1 MDTLYASIKHDIILA
16 IERSAVA
23 TYAKIDF
30 RSADSFGLCLKKQ
43 IHIYR
48 RLLSELNFAPFSEEK
63 GITLFV
69 CQDKNPS
76 AFANLS
82 QLKETLDEYIM
93 TMEREGKDYLL
104 TKP

>member
-1 MDTLYASIKHDIILA
+1 MDILYASIKHDIILA
-16 IERSAVA
+16 IERSAIA

-48 RLLSELNFAPFSEEK
+48 RLLSELNFAPFREES
-63 GITLFV
+63 GIVLFF

-76 AFANLS
+76 LFASPS
-82 QLKETLDEYIM
+82 QLKETLDERIM
-93 TMEREGKDYLL
+93 TMERECV
-104 TKP
+104 

>member
-16 IERSAVA
+16 IERSSFS

-30 RSADSFGLCLKKQ
+30 RKADSFGLCLKKQ
-43 IHIYR
+43 IHIYH

-76 AFANLS
+76 AFTDLS
-82 QLKETLDEYIM
+82 QLKETLDERIM
-93 TMEREGKDYLL
+93 TMEREYV
-104 TKP
+104 